1 MVGFD
6 ASTTVEEFLNTLN
19 QDTGMRRPA
28 QSGFALFTDDP
39 SGRDL
44 EHCLQG
50 NIKVKPTPFKEA
62 DPENSKEATLLFAKS
77 LAEEFSKNL
86 SNLIF
91 IIKIILQDFVEAVEF
106 LIQSAHTHT
115 PC

>member
-1 MVGFD
+1 MHQVCPIPPRNLFEMSILFNSENDFVFSAQVVGFD

-19 QDTGMRRPA
+19 QDTGMRKPA

-50 NIKVKPTPFKEA
+50 NIKVKASP
-62 DPENSKEATLLFAKS
+62 SKEAH
-77 LAEEFSKNL
+77 LANEEAA
-86 SNLIF
+86 ICY
-91 IIKIILQDFVEAVEF
+91 LQQV
-106 LIQSAHTHT
+106 
-115 PC
+115 

>member
-1 MVGFD
+1 MV
-6 ASTTVEEFLNTLN
+6 EFLNTLN
-19 QDTGMRRPA
+19 QDTGMRKPA

-62 DPENSKEATLLFAKS
+62 DPANSKEVILLFAKS
-77 LAEEFSKNL
+77 FSSRIFQKYKQ
-86 SNLIF
+86 SNLHDKKILLDF
-91 IIKIILQDFVEAVEF
+91 IEAKEF
-106 LIQSAHTHT
+106 
-115 PC
+115 

>member
-1 MVGFD
+1 M
-6 ASTTVEEFLNTLN
+6 EEFLNTLN
-19 QDTGMRRPA
+19 QDTGMRKPA

-62 DPENSKEATLLFAKS
+62 DPANSKEVILLFAKS
-77 LAEEFSKNL
+77 LVQEFSKNI

-91 IIKIILQDFVEAVEF
+91 IIKKYFWTLLKPRNSEQNLYIHILLVLF
-106 LIQSAHTHT
+106 S
-115 PC
+115 C